1 MVPSQCCYQVCV
13 MNIQPQVDIS
23 VAGPEMETL
32 WDGYVLQHESATH
45 CHRWAWKTV
54 IEKAFRIPTYYLIAI
69 ECGRVCGVLPLV
81 WQKSLL
87 FGSFITALP
96 FLNAGGP
103 LADSVEIEQALVQHA
118 IAIAQE
124 TGAARIQLRYRGQ
137 YRLDLPA
144 SSHKVAAV
152 REVSRDTEAMWKALN
167 SNNRR
172 KVNKATKT
180 GMTAAAEGGA
190 ALDIFYEIFAE
201 NMRNLGTPV
210 YAKIFFCEVLRAFP
224 QHTEII
230 VVRLD
235 GKPIAAAFVISFRD
249 GMEATWM
256 CSHWRYLSLQP
267 NMLLYWTILR
277 IAGERGL
284 HWLDFGRSTRDSG
297 THKFKQLWGTSDV
310 PLPWASWTKNGQAP
324 TELSP
329 ANPKFQLATKLW
341 MKLPLPI
348 ANRIGPLIV
357 RNLP

>member
-1 MVPSQCCYQVCV
+1 
-13 MNIQPQVDIS
+13 MNIRSQVDIS
-23 VAGPEMETL
+23 VAGPAMEAL
-32 WDGYVLQHESATH
+32 WDGYVLQHDCATH

-54 IEKAFRIPTYYLIAI
+54 IEKAFRIPTYYLIAS
-69 ECGRVCGVLPLV
+69 ESGSVCGVLPLA

-103 LADSVEIEQALVQHA
+103 LADSVEIEQALVQRA
-118 IAIAQE
+118 IEIAQE
-124 TGAARIQLRYRGQ
+124 TGAARLQLRYRGQ
-137 YRLDLPA
+137 YRLDLPV

-180 GMTAAAEGGA
+180 GMTATAEGGA

-210 YAKIFFCEVLRAFP
+210 YAKIFFGEVLRAFP

-277 IAGERGL
+277 IASERGFN
-284 HWLDFGRSTRDSG
+284 WLDFGRSTRDSG
-297 THKFKQLWGTSDV
+297 THKFKQLWDTSDV
-310 PLPWASWTKNGQAP
+310 PLPWASWTKDGEAP

-329 ANPKFQLATKLW
+329 ANPKFQLATRLW